1 MDILL
6 FKILKSLCEDF
17 PSLNPFII
25 RETDAEEVFS
35 LLKRRRKYVLSEQ
48 NNAQQNTNNNVN
60 NNKKRRRI
68 DPREATW
75 L

>member
-1 MDILL
+1 MYEVTL
-6 FKILKSLCEDF
+6 SLCKDF

-35 LLKRRRKYVLSEQ
+35 LLKRRKYYLKNYSVKKQDSNRRK
-48 NNAQQNTNNNVN
+48 
-60 NNKKRRRI
+60 I
-68 DPREATW
+68 DPRNATW